1 MEKKLRETIA
11 SQCAPVLMDVK
22 PSNLLILTKEEEEK
36 FLQMEALSGISSLCL
51 YAGEK
56 KSTWFLY
63 RKDWMEAELLWPHT
77 QEFLK
82 SYGYMA
88 SDSTTAVEDMLQ
100 RFRSRFTDYKEGRI
114 DFPHE
119 LGVFLGYPLH
129 DVKGFIE
136 HQGRNYLC
144 SGYWKVYRNE
154 TKAKK
159 TFQLYQTVK
168 DMVLQMIDAGR
179 DLYEVSYQVY

>member
-1 MEKKLRETIA
+1 MQRKLWETIA

-22 PSNLLILTKEEEEK
+22 PSNLLILTKEEERE
-36 FLQMEALSGISSLCL
+36 FLQMEALNGIACLCL
-51 YAGEK
+51 YKGEK

-63 RKDWMEAELLWPHT
+63 RRDWMEAELLWPHT
-77 QEFLK
+77 QEFLQ
-82 SYGYMA
+82 SYGYG
-88 SDSTTAVEDMLQ
+88 SGCGTVEDMLQ
-100 RFRSRFTDYKEGRI
+100 RFQRRFTDYKEGSI

-136 HQGRNYLC
+136 HQGKNYLC

-159 TFQLYQTVK
+159 TFQLYRTVK

-179 DLYEVSYQVY
+179 DLYEVSCQAY

>member
-22 PSNLLILTKEEEEK
+22 PSNLLILTKEEERE
-36 FLQMEALSGISSLCL
+36 FLQMEALTGISCLCL

-77 QEFLK
+77 QEFLQ
-82 SYGYMA
+82 SYGYRAEHGM
-88 SDSTTAVEDMLQ
+88 VEDVLHRFQ
-100 RFRSRFTDYKEGRI
+100 RRFTDYKEGRI

-119 LGVFLGYPLH
+119 LGIFLGYPLH

-136 HQGRNYLC
+136 HQGKDYLC
-144 SGYWKVYRNE
+144 SGYWKVYRDE

-159 TFQLYQTVK
+159 TFQLYQAVK
-168 DMVLQMIDAGR
+168 DMVLQMVDAGR
-179 DLYEVSYQVY
+179 DLYEVSCQAY